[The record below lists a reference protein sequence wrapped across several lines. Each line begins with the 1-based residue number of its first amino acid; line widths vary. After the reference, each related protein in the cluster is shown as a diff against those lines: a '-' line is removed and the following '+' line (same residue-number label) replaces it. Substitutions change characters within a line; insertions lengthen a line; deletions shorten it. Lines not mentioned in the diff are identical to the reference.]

1 MFGLDTVEAPVFL
14 MPGGGVEVLVQMP
27 AVHYAQEL
35 HPPAYAEKGHV
46 RAMASRINA
55 ISVASC
61 SG

>member
-35 HPPAYAEKGHV
+35 HSPAYAEKGHV
-46 RAMASRINA
+46 PCHGLAN
-55 ISVASC
+55 
-61 SG
+61 